1 MLASERV
8 FSGLVMPSTRSPTAS
23 VVTSPPTAATSP
35 AASRP
40 SCIGIGKGLRP
51 WMPPWCPVALP

>member
-8 FSGLVMPSTRSPTAS
+8 FSGLVMPSTRSPGLS
-23 VVTSPPTAATSP
+23 VVTPVPTATTSP

-40 SCIGIGKGLRP
+40 SCIGIGNGLRP
-51 WMPPWCPVALP
+51 WMPPWCPVDLP